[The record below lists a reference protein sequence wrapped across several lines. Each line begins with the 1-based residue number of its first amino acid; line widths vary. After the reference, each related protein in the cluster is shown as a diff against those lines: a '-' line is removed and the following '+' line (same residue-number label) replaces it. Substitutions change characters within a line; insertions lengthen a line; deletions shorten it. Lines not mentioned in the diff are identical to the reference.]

1 MTSLAVAVLVFAVE
15 SVSQP
20 TLTTASNPVDDLP
33 NKLSCR
39 ATQTAGFHDYTSS
52 DQEDDDESYEPVVF
66 FESEFNLAVNEVLT
80 QHLAASE
87 RVDVYL
93 TFSTDENLVELRCLL
108 VRGIGHARGLSC
120 SNEPP
125 AEMLLINL
133 GNLRFTR
140 TSIGGWTFAGG
151 EVNTSG
157 DSIFVEYGQCVGD

>member
-15 SVSQP
+15 SVSETP
-20 TLTTASNPVDDLP
+20 PATASNPLSGLP
-33 NKLSCR
+33 NKLSCH
-39 ATQTAGFHDYTSS
+39 ATQTAGFHDYSSS
-52 DQEDDDESYEPVVF
+52 DQEDDKESYEPVVF
-66 FESEFNLAVNEVLT
+66 FESEFILAVNQVLT
-80 QHLAASE
+80 RHLAASE
-87 RVDVYL
+87 GVDVYL

-108 VRGIGHARGLSC
+108 VRGIGDARGLSC

-140 TSIGGWTFAGG
+140 TSIGGWTFTGA